1 MRIVRTAAA
10 CGFRART
17 RKGQLVDAD
26 GESSVGNDA
35 SHLSPVSGRELAP
48 AAHLPA
54 ESFGGKRLGCCGIA
68 GPGPSATLDTT
79 SRRLSGKTESMYFDL
94 MIHVK
99 RATGSA

>member
-1 MRIVRTAAA
+1 MRIVRTPAA
-10 CGFRART
+10 CGLRART
-17 RKGQLVDAD
+17 RNGQLVDTG
-26 GESSVGNDA
+26 GESRVGNDA

-48 AAHLPA
+48 AAHSPA

-94 MIHVK
+94 MISVK
-99 RATGSA
+99 RQASPA